1 MFQQNSRSEV
11 REMGDRTGAVTSEP
25 GAQCQNYLRAGMAV
39 RRLTPR
45 ECERLQG
52 LPDDYTLVAWR
63 GKPEGGCPDGPRY
76 KAIGNSMAVPV
87 MRWIGR
93 RIQRVD
99 SIGARPTILFRD
111 CRRHLVFLPLCP
123 STNARMRPVRMGS
136 LCREILTKEAR
147 IYPVRG
153 HGPRLWRW
161 NKYPPINDY
170 AWLDLWFILPRPTA
184 TPTTTGRF
192 FRRDGG
198 RRAGHQRQV
207 HHAARDGRVPRFQCG
222 GDRQDSRDQGVR
234 FHEERELPV
243 MDFQPLFSM
252 FFA

>member
-93 RIQRVD
+93 RIQQIESEVAVKQR
-99 SIGARPTILFRD
+99 A
-111 CRRHLVFLPLCP
+111 
-123 STNARMRPVRMGS
+123 NS
-136 LCREILTKEAR
+136 L
-147 IYPVRG
+147 
-153 HGPRLWRW
+153 
-161 NKYPPINDY
+161 NS
-170 AWLDLWFILPRPTA
+170 FM
-184 TPTTTGRF
+184 
-192 FRRDGG
+192 
-198 RRAGHQRQV
+198 
-207 HHAARDGRVPRFQCG
+207 
-222 GDRQDSRDQGVR
+222 DSRAKGDQNV
-234 FHEERELPV
+234 
-243 MDFQPLFSM
+243 
-252 FFA
+252 